1 MVYMMQSLG
10 MIVVDEIQDGQ
21 GIIHFTMQI
30 FYNTFPVVSVKT
42 DTIFSFFGKFLTS
55 KQMFFIIVNW

>member
-10 MIVVDEIQDGQ
+10 MIVVDEIQDEQ

-30 FYNTFPVVSVKT
+30 F
-42 DTIFSFFGKFLTS
+42 L
-55 KQMFFIIVNW
+55 